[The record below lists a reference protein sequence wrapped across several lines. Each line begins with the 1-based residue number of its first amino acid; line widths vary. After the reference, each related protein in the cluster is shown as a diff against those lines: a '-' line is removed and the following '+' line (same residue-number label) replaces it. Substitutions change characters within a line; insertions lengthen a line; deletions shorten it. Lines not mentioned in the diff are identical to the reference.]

1 MNRRWF
7 AIGLCLAMVF
17 GCTTDPH
24 TGERRPLAKVVG
36 VDRPGRDIRLTLEDA
51 GIDVKRASENTL
63 NLDFPFAFGSAA
75 LTPDVQT
82 TLNSVASALNQHPGT
97 TVVVVGHADDIGSD
111 RENQRLSEQR
121 AANVANYLISRGVDA
136 ARVSQQ
142 GMGERMPKF
151 PGTDEPG
158 RAQNRR
164 VELTI
169 VTHQHEQGRTSGSQ
183 PAEAPAAPRT
193 YPPSGSQY

>member
-7 AIGLCLAMVF
+7 AIGLCLSMVF
-17 GCTTDPH
+17 GCATDPH

-63 NLDFPFAFGSAA
+63 SLDFPFAFGSAA

-82 TLNSVASALNQHPGT
+82 ALNSVASALNQYPGT
-97 TVVVVGHADDIGSD
+97 MVTVVGHADDIGTD

-121 AANVANYLISRGVDA
+121 AGNVANYLISRGVGA
-136 ARVSQQ
+136 ARIVQQ
-142 GMGERMPKF
+142 GMGERMPRF
-151 PGTDEPG
+151 SGTGEPG

-169 VTHQHEQGRTSGSQ
+169 VTHPHEQRRTLESS
-183 PAEAPAAPRT
+183 PVEAPAAPRT
-193 YPPSGSQY
+193 YPPSGSQ